1 MSTVALFIIVK
12 KIKWRDKEMN
22 AEERKKNK

>member
-1 MSTVALFIIVK
+1 MSNVALFIIVK

-22 AEERKKNK
+22 GEERKKNK